1 MAVEATIKVSAGVK
15 GRLDALK
22 IHPRETYNDVIERL
36 TSMAIDPDPLTDVEL
51 RKLDEARKDRRDGRT
66 YTHDQVLAE
75 LGIE

>member
-36 TSMAIDPDPLTDVEL
+36 TSMAIDPDPLTDDEL
-51 RKLDEARKDRRDGRT
+51 RGLEEARKDRREGRT

-75 LGIE
+75 LGLE

>member
-22 IHPRETYNDVIERL
+22 IYPRETYNDVIERL
-36 TSMAIDPDPLTDVEL
+36 TSMAIDPNPLSDVE
-51 RKLDEARKDRRDGRT
+51 RGKLAEARKDRRDGRT

-75 LGIE
+75 LGLE

>member
-36 TSMAIDPDPLTDVEL
+36 TSMAIDPEPLTDDEL
-51 RKLDEARKDRRDGRT
+51 RRLEEARKDRRDGRT

-75 LGIE
+75 LGLE

>member
-36 TSMAIDPDPLTDVEL
+36 TSMAIDPDPLTDDEIQGL
-51 RKLDEARKDRRDGRT
+51 EEARRDRRDGRT

-75 LGIE
+75 LELE

>member
-36 TSMAIDPDPLTDVEL
+36 IARATDPDPLTDDEL
-51 RKLDEARKDRRDGRT
+51 RKLEEAREGRRRGRT
-66 YTHDQVLAE
+66 YRHDQVLAE
-75 LGIE
+75 LGFE

>member
-51 RKLDEARKDRRDGRT
+51 RKLEEARKDRRDGRT

-75 LGIE
+75 LGLE

>member
-22 IHPRETYNDVIERL
+22 IYPRETYNDVSERL
-36 TSMAIDPDPLTDVEL
+36 TSMAIDPDPLTDDEIQGL
-51 RKLDEARKDRRDGRT
+51 EEARRDRRDGRT

-75 LGIE
+75 LELE